1 MTGTLNLPLN
11 GLIAG
16 TTQLVLSGGNVG
28 IGTTSPVSKLDVK
41 GGISAGSYA
50 GINAA
55 PTNGMIISGNV
66 GIGTTSPVG
75 LLDVAY
81 SSGTAHALTVSTT
94 GNVGIGTTSP
104 SYMLHVCCLGG
115 GVRY

>member
-1 MTGTLNLPLN
+1 MLPGADRGSLH
-11 GLIAG
+11 
-16 TTQLVLSGGNVG
+16 GGNVG
-28 IGTTSPVSKLDVK
+28 IGTTSP
-41 GGISAGSYA
+41 A
-50 GINAA
+50 
-55 PTNGMIISGNV
+55 
-66 GIGTTSPVG
+66 G